1 MIICHVILGYQTK
14 RPLAVQEATQ
24 DPKEKGLVLKIGDN
38 LNDYLSCHIRLSNK
52 KNQVWTIQPHC
63 FANLQDTFGEK

>member
-14 RPLAVQEATQ
+14 RPPAVQEATQ
-24 DPKEKGLVLKIGDN
+24 DLKIGDN
-38 LNDYLSCHIRLSNK
+38 LNAYVSCHIRLSNK
-52 KNQVWTIQPHC
+52 KNQVWAIQPHC